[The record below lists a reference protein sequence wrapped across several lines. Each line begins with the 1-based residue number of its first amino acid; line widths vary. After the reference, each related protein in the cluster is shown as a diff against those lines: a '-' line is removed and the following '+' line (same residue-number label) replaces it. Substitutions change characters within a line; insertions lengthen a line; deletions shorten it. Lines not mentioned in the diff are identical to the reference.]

1 MAKNLSA
8 SPFASRS
15 CCIFCG
21 PMKRRPHLYV
31 QVLAA
36 IAAGVVLGYFSPEL
50 GQRMQPLGDGFIR
63 LIRMLIAPIIFC
75 TVVHGIAG
83 MDDLKKVGRV
93 ALKALVYFEA
103 VTTFALIIGLTI
115 VNVLQPGA
123 GMNVD
128 ASRLDASAMRTYA
141 TQAREQG
148 VVEFLLHII
157 PQTVVGAFVDG
168 DVVQVLFFSVLF
180 GVALFRLGPR
190 GKPVLDL
197 IQLAS
202 HGLFG
207 IVGIIMK
214 AAPVGAFGAMA
225 FTIGRY
231 GVASLLPLAKLMAG
245 FYATCLLFIFGVLG
259 VVARACGFSI
269 WRLIRY
275 IKEEMLIVLGTSSS
289 EPVLPR
295 MISKLQELG
304 CEESVTGLVIPTGY
318 SFNLDGTCIYLVMAT
333 VFLAQATNTHL
344 TLLQQL
350 AIIGV
355 LLITSKGAAG
365 VAGAALIVLTATL
378 SSFGTIPVASIT
390 LILGIHRFMGE
401 AISLTNLVG
410 NAVATIVIS
419 KWERALDMKKL
430 NHGLRTNGGV

>member
-1 MAKNLSA
+1 M
-8 SPFASRS
+8 R
-15 CCIFCG
+15 IH
-21 PMKRRPHLYV
+21 RHLYF
-31 QVLAA
+31 QVLTA
-36 IAAGVVLGYFSPEL
+36 IAAGVLLGYFSPAFA
-50 GQRMQPLGDGFIR
+50 QKMQPLGDGFVR

-75 TVVHGIAG
+75 TVVHGIAS

-93 ALKALVYFEA
+93 AFKALIYFEA
-103 VTTFALIIGLTI
+103 ATTFALIIGLVI
-115 VNVLQPGA
+115 VNVLQPGM

-128 ASRLDASAMRTYA
+128 AAKLDASALQTYA
-141 TQAREQG
+141 AQARQQG

-157 PQTVVGAFVDG
+157 PQTVVGAFAEG
-168 DVVQVLFFSVLF
+168 EVVQVLFFSVLF
-180 GVALFRLGPR
+180 AVALFRLGPR
-190 GKPVLDL
+190 GKPLLDV
-197 IQLAS
+197 IQIVS
-202 HGLFG
+202 QTLFG
-207 IVGIIMK
+207 IVGVIMR
-214 AAPVGAFGAMA
+214 AAPIGAFGAMA

-245 FYATCLLFIFGVLG
+245 FYATCLLFIFLVLG
-259 VVARACGFSI
+259 AVARACGFRI

-295 MISKLQELG
+295 MISKLQDLG

-344 TLLQQL
+344 TLVQQL
-350 AIIGV
+350 GLIAV
-355 LLITSKGAAG
+355 LLVTSKGAAG

-378 SSFGTIPVASIT
+378 ASLGTIPVASIT

-401 AISLTNLVG
+401 AISLTNLIG
-410 NAVATIVIS
+410 NAVATIVVS
-419 KWERALDMKKL
+419 KWERALDMKRL
-430 NHGLRTNGGV
+430 TRGLDS

>member
-1 MAKNLSA
+1 M
-8 SPFASRS
+8 R
-15 CCIFCG
+15 IH
-21 PMKRRPHLYV
+21 RHLYF
-31 QVLAA
+31 QVLTA
-36 IAAGVVLGYFSPEL
+36 IAAGVLLGYFSPAL
-50 GQRMQPLGDGFIR
+50 AQKMQPLGDGFVR

-75 TVVHGIAG
+75 TVVHGIAS

-93 ALKALVYFEA
+93 AFKALIYFEA
-103 VTTFALIIGLTI
+103 ATTFALIIGLVI

-128 ASRLDASAMRTYA
+128 AAKLDASALQTYA
-141 TQAREQG
+141 AQARQQG

-157 PQTVVGAFVDG
+157 PQTVVGAFAEG
-168 DVVQVLFFSVLF
+168 EVVQVLFFSVLF
-180 GVALFRLGPR
+180 AVALFRLGPR
-190 GKPVLDL
+190 GKPLLDV
-197 IQLAS
+197 IQIVS
-202 HGLFG
+202 HTLFG
-207 IVGIIMK
+207 IVGVIMR
-214 AAPVGAFGAMA
+214 AAPIGAFGAMA

-245 FYATCLLFIFGVLG
+245 FYATCLLFIFLVLG
-259 VVARACGFSI
+259 AVARACGFRI

-295 MISKLQELG
+295 MISKLQDLG

-350 AIIGV
+350 GIIAI
-355 LLITSKGAAG
+355 LLVTSKGAAG

-378 SSFGTIPVASIT
+378 ASLGTIPVASIT

-401 AISLTNLVG
+401 AISLTNLIG
-410 NAVATIVIS
+410 NAVATILVS
-419 KWERALDMKKL
+419 KWERALDMKRL
-430 NHGLRTNGGV
+430 TRGLEG

>member
-1 MAKNLSA
+1 
-8 SPFASRS
+8 
-15 CCIFCG
+15 
-21 PMKRRPHLYV
+21 MKRRPHLYA
-31 QVLAA
+31 QVLVA
-36 IAAGVVLGYFSPEL
+36 IGAGVILGYFSPHFAEK
-50 GQRMQPLGDGFIR
+50 MQPLGDGFIR

-93 ALKALVYFEA
+93 ALKAIVYFEV
-103 VTTFALIIGLTI
+103 VTTFALIIGLVI

-128 ASRLDASAMRTYA
+128 ASKLDPAALRTYT

-197 IQLAS
+197 IQTAS
-202 HGLFG
+202 QALFG

-214 AAPVGAFGAMA
+214 AAPLGAFGAMA

-344 TLLQQL
+344 SLLQQL

-378 SSFGTIPVASIT
+378 SSFGAIPVASIT

-419 KWERALDMKKL
+419 KWERALDIKKL
-430 NHGLRTNGGV
+430 NNGLRAGGGV

>member
-1 MAKNLSA
+1 
-8 SPFASRS
+8 
-15 CCIFCG
+15 
-21 PMKRRPHLYV
+21 MKRRPHLYV

-36 IAAGVVLGYFSPEL
+36 IAAGVVLGYFSPQL

-157 PQTVVGAFVDG
+157 PQTVGGAFVDG

-202 HGLFG
+202 QGLFG

-430 NHGLRTNGGV
+430 NNGLRTGGGV